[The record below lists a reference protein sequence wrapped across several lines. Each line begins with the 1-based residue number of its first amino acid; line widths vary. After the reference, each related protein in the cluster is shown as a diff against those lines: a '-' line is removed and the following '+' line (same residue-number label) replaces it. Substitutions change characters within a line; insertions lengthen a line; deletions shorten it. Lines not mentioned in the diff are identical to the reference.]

1 MEAIVI
7 QEYGGVLRRFGWIAV
22 VAILLTALLSY
33 GVSFLQ
39 EEMYRAT
46 VQVST
51 VPARP
56 DWGLG
61 NSAKELMRNFVLNL
75 RTHEVAGEVIARAQL
90 DMHPSE
96 FLRLTNVASDSSTF
110 TIEIEARSRDK
121 IVSENMA
128 LTLADWFVDERTA
141 YYAQQDKRDRI
152 EVKIVSRVIEGA
164 RYQPQPVI
172 NALAGAVLGFLLGV
186 GLILLIVWVESGFLR
201 TPDSVERTLGLP
213 VLGVIPVSSENA
225 KASQEVRKGLP
236 APAVSRG

>member
-1 MEAIVI
+1 MI
-7 QEYGGVLRRFGWIAV
+7 QEYSGVVRRFGWILIVAV
-22 VAILLTALLSY
+22 LLAGTLSY

-46 VQVST
+46 IHVST

-61 NSAKELMRNFVLNL
+61 NTAKELMRNFVSNL
-75 RTHEVAGEVIARAQL
+75 RTFEVAEEVIARAQL
-90 DMHPSE
+90 DMHPSD
-96 FLRLTNVASDSSTF
+96 FLRLTNIASEPSTF

-121 IVSENMA
+121 IVSEVMA
-128 LTLADWFVDERTA
+128 LTLADYFVDERTA

-164 RYQPQPVI
+164 RYQPQPII
-172 NALAGAVLGFLLGV
+172 NTMAGAVLGFLLGV

-201 TPDSVERTLGLP
+201 TPDSVERTLDLA
-213 VLGVIPVSSENA
+213 VLGAIPVTSSG
-225 KASQEVRKGLP
+225 S
-236 APAVSRG
+236 VSKSEG

>member
-1 MEAIVI
+1 MI
-7 QEYGGVLRRFGWIAV
+7 QEYSGVVRRFGWILIVAV
-22 VAILLTALLSY
+22 ILAGSLSY

-46 VQVST
+46 IHVST

-61 NSAKELMRNFVLNL
+61 NTAKELMRNFVRNL
-75 RTHEVAGEVIARAQL
+75 RTFEVAEEVIARAQL

-96 FLRLTNVASDSSTF
+96 FLRLTNIASEPSTF

-121 IVSENMA
+121 IVSEIMA
-128 LTLADWFVDERTA
+128 LTLADYFVDERTA

-164 RYQPQPVI
+164 RYQPQPLI
-172 NALAGAVLGFLLGV
+172 NTMAGAVLGFLLGV
-186 GLILLIVWVESGFLR
+186 GLILLLAWIESGFLR
-201 TPDSVERTLGLP
+201 TPDSVERTLDLT
-213 VLGVIPVSSENA
+213 VLGAIPVTSSGSA
-225 KASQEVRKGLP
+225 SKAEG
-236 APAVSRG
+236 